1 MYISSTMELFVQT
14 PFIVAVLLII
24 AGYSAAYLMYRYT
37 VPQVSSAKKAVL
49 VLLRGTALSLVLL
62 AICEPL
68 LQFISTESKRP
79 VIALLADN
87 SLSMTQKDG
96 SGDRQQILASLLN
109 SDAVKTLSGATDL
122 QLFTFSH
129 GVEELVPES
138 VTVNGGITNISAALE
153 FSLRSIDDLRGIILV
168 SDGNYN
174 AGSNPLYNSEKSRIP
189 IFTVGIGDTNDQ
201 KDISIAKIVTN
212 SIGYV
217 DAAIPVEASLRSSG
231 FSPRSVSVALL
242 EDGKKI
248 DEQTIAISASEGIS
262 DHPVRFSYSPKTDG
276 VKKLTVTAPGIDGEL
291 TVKNNSR
298 SSLVKILKNK
308 ITVTIL
314 AGAVSAD
321 VAAVMQ
327 TLNTDKNIDALLFYQ
342 LPNGEFKPQ
351 REDAELRGSLT
362 KADALI
368 LIGFPTSQSAP
379 GMIQLIEQTVSTRSL
394 PLLFISG
401 RLLDL
406 KKVRV
411 LEKFLPFSVA
421 GDRIDEQ
428 TVLPFVQ
435 ERYRYHQLIQS
446 DGLAWE
452 KLPPVYYSLPTF
464 TVKPEAQTLLSVKIQ
479 NVPLTNPLFAVR
491 NIGGSK
497 SAAILSYGL
506 NRWKVLAGTADETKD
521 HFNRWFSSLVR
532 WLATR
537 EQEKRLRVEPAKD
550 FYAQGEQIELTGQVY
565 DESYRPLENAEV
577 LVSVRPHH
585 SSSKANGESVETI
598 LSSSGA
604 GLYEGNIAGLGEG
617 EYSYT
622 ATALANGDTIG
633 KVSGRI
639 SVGEQ
644 SVEFAETKMNK
655 PLMKQIA
662 ASSGGKYTDAASFS
676 ALTDEIL
683 ARKEM
688 SLQEQTH
695 TQEYQLWNLP
705 SFLAVIIVLFGIE
718 WFVRKQSGML

>member
-14 PFIVAVLLII
+14 PYAVAVVLIVA
-24 AGYSAAYLMYRYT
+24 GYAASFLMYRYT

-96 SGDRQQILASLLN
+96 AGDRQKILTSLLN
-109 SDAVKTLSGATDL
+109 GDAVQRLSAAADL
-122 QLFTFSH
+122 KLYSFSY
-129 GVEELVPES
+129 GVEEFNPES
-138 VTVNGGITNISAALE
+138 LSVNGGTTDISAALE
-153 FSLRSIDDLRGIILV
+153 YSLRSIDDLRGIILI

-174 AGSNPLYNSEKSRIP
+174 SGSNPLYLAEKSRSP
-189 IFTVGIGDTNDQ
+189 VFTVGIGDTNDQ
-201 KDISIAKIVTN
+201 KDISIAKLVTN

-217 DAAIPVEASLRSSG
+217 EAEIPVEASLRSSG
-231 FSPRSVSVALL
+231 FSPRSITVSLL
-242 EDGKKI
+242 EDGKRI
-248 DEQTIAISASEGIS
+248 DEQTIAISSSGGIS

-276 VKKLTVTAPGIDGEL
+276 VKKLTITAPGLDGEL

-308 ITVTIL
+308 ITITIL

-342 LPNGEFKPQ
+342 MPNGEFKPQ
-351 REDAELRGSLT
+351 REDAELRSALA

-368 LIGFPTSQSAP
+368 LIGFPTSQSSS
-379 GMIQLIEQTVSTRSL
+379 GMVRTIEQTVATRPL
-394 PLLFISG
+394 PLLFITG

-406 KKVRV
+406 QKVRM

-428 TVLPFVQ
+428 QVLPFVQ

-446 DGLAWE
+446 DGAAWE

-464 TVKPEAQTLLSVKIQ
+464 TAKPEAQTLLSVKIQ
-479 NVPLTNPLFAVR
+479 NVPLTNPLFVVR
-491 NIGGSK
+491 NIGGTK
-497 SAAILSYGL
+497 SAAILSYGVH
-506 NRWKVLAGTADETKD
+506 RWKVLAGTDDETKE
-521 HFNRWFSSLVR
+521 HFGQWFSTLVR

-537 EQEKRLRVEPAKD
+537 EQDKRLRVEPAKE
-550 FYAQGEQIELTGQVY
+550 FYSRGERISFAGQVY
-565 DESYRPLENAEV
+565 NESYQPLDNAEV
-577 LVSVRPHH
+577 LVTIRPHH
-585 SSSKANGESVETI
+585 STSSTNSVTVETI

-622 ATALANGDTIG
+622 ASAVANGDTVG
-633 KVSGRI
+633 RVSGRI

-644 SVEFAETKMNK
+644 SIEFAETKMNK
-655 PLMKQIA
+655 PLLKQIA
-662 ASSGGKYTDAASFS
+662 ASSGGNYADAVSFS
-676 ALTDEIL
+676 ALADEIL

-695 TQEYQLWNLP
+695 TSEYQLWNLP
-705 SFLAVIIVLFGIE
+705 WFLAVIILLFGIE